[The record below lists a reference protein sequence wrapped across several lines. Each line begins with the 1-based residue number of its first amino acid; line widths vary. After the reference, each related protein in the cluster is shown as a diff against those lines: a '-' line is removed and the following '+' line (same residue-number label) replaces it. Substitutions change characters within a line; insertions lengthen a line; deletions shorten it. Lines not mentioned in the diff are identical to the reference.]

1 MASSFEVLTKGV
13 SIAGLERELE
23 SDRRRYRAMR
33 DRYEDLRQELEQL
46 GAMIE
51 RRERILEAYDEHDPD
66 PDSEPSRPVL
76 TKPEIARRILWAS
89 VEPLY
94 PRQVREIAVDRG
106 WLRDDQASHNQLAVA
121 MSKMARKGRLVKGDD
136 GRYRLP
142 PRSRAGA

>member
-1 MASSFEVLTKGV
+1 MANSFDELTKGV
-13 SIAGLERELE
+13 SFAGLERELE

-51 RRERILEAYDEHDPD
+51 RRERILEAYQ
-66 PDSEPSRPVL
+66 DSELHAPGAETSTRL
-76 TKPEIARRILWAS
+76 TKPEIARRVLWAS

-121 MSKMARKGRLVKGDD
+121 MSKMVRKGRLVKGDD

-142 PRSRAGA
+142 PRS

>member
-1 MASSFEVLTKGV
+1 MANSFDELTKGV
-13 SIAGLERELE
+13 SFAGLERELE

-51 RRERILEAYDEHDPD
+51 RRERILEAYH
-66 PDSEPSRPVL
+66 DSELDAPAADTSSRL
-76 TKPEIARRILWAS
+76 TKPEIARRVLWAS

-94 PRQVREIAVDRG
+94 PRQVREIAVGRG
-106 WLRDDQASHNQLAVA
+106 WLRDDPASHNQLAVA

-142 PRSRAGA
+142 PRS

>member
-1 MASSFEVLTKGV
+1 MASSFDDLTKGV

-23 SDRRRYRAMR
+23 SERRRFAAMM

-51 RRERILEAYDEHDPD
+51 RRERILDAYHDSALDAPAGG
-66 PDSEPSRPVL
+66 SSFTL
-76 TKPEIARRILWAS
+76 TKPEIARRVLWAS

-94 PRQVREIAVDRG
+94 PRQVREIAVGRG
-106 WLRDDQASHNQLAVA
+106 WLREDPASHNQLAVA
-121 MSKMARKGRLVKGDD
+121 MSKMARKGRLLKGDD

-142 PRSRAGA
+142 PRS